1 MESIDRTAVLLDHV
15 VWSCLSGPHSRFAI
29 GDDQA
34 KRYPPDIAM
43 FGAVRPPGLG
53 TSAELATLL
62 QGQSNVAIVAAAVL
76 RPFASG
82 EPSLR
87 VPVDQ
92 MLLVEPA
99 RLDSVGCVQC
109 NPLAAAD
116 VPEMMRLVD
125 ATRPGPFA
133 ARTIEMGRY
142 IGVRVRGRLV
152 AMGGRTAQGSRLHRD
167 QRDLRRPRIPRPRPC
182 SGHHQ
187 GPVRGHPRAG
197 GTSVPACCLAQLER
211 HCVVRAAGVRAQT
224 PVRHERLRLT
234 RLTGR

>member
-29 GDDQA
+29 GDGQA

-62 QGQSNVAIVAAAVL
+62 QGQSNVAIVAAAEL

-99 RLDSVGCVQC
+99 RLDSVGGVQC

-152 AMGGRTAQGSRLHRD
+152 AMGG
-167 QRDLRRPRIPRPRPC
+167 
-182 SGHHQ
+182 
-187 GPVRGHPRAG
+187 
-197 GTSVPACCLAQLER
+197 
-211 HCVVRAAGVRAQT
+211 
-224 PVRHERLRLT
+224 ERLRVPGFTEISAICVDPEYRGRGHAAGIIKDLCGDILARGERAFLHVVSHNSNAIALYE
-234 RLTGR
+234 RLGFARRRRFVMNVFDSRA